1 MRWVPIVSKSI
12 NNTIVLIAGYLYG
25 PEKKKLMATFTEI
38 STIDGCNYTSN
49 L

>member
-12 NNTIVLIAGYLYG
+12 NNAIVLIAGYLYG
-25 PEKKKLMATFTEI
+25 PEKKLMAPFTET
-38 STIDGCNYTSN
+38 STIDGCNYMNN